1 MHTNSQSTGNGDEA
15 TNSGAYD
22 MITFDE
28 IRIKDVVFNGF
39 YQFFTNASSYIKCC
53 QQILYL

>member
-1 MHTNSQSTGNGDEA
+1 MRGRENGGEEMHTNSQSTGNGDEA

-28 IRIKDVVFNGF
+28 IRIKDVGV
-39 YQFFTNASSYIKCC
+39 
-53 QQILYL
+53 